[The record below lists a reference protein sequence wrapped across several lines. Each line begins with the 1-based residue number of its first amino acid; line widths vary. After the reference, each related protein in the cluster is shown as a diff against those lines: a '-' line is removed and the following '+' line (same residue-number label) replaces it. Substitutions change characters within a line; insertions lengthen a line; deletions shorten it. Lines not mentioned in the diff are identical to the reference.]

1 MRTLDRVSSHGSS
14 LTAFWADG
22 GRSTWP
28 SIWLRDQCQCAKCR
42 HASGQRLFEIGDLPA
57 KPEIAQASLS
67 DGMVK
72 LEWRDGHHS
81 EFAASWLADH
91 DLSDEARAARAKQP
105 VLWGKEI
112 ERKLPEGDWP
122 TIARDPAAELRW
134 LEAYHAHGFGLLR
147 NVPVQPGQVAIVGD
161 HLGFV
166 RTTNYGKLFDVIS
179 VPDPNNLANTSLG
192 LGVHSDNPYRDPTPG
207 VQLLHCLESEAPGGD
222 TLLVDGFAAAEQ
234 LRAEHPEYFD
244 LLVRLPASF
253 HFSDKSADLRAKTP
267 LISVDEDGRIT
278 AVHFNNRSFAG
289 IDAPADLVE
298 SWYAAYRAFA
308 AILKR
313 PEREAIFRL
322 GPGDLVV
329 MQNERALHGRT
340 AFDPNKGR
348 RRLQGCYVDKDGME
362 SRMRVLRRQLAAQK
376 GAAA

>member
-28 SIWLRDQCQCAKCR
+28 AIWLRDQCQCARCR
-42 HASGQRLFEIGDLPA
+42 HPSGQRLFEIGDLPA
-57 KPEIAQASLS
+57 NPEIAQAVVGSGTLTL
-67 DGMVK
+67 D
-72 LEWRDGHHS
+72 WRDAHRS
-81 EFAASWLADH
+81 EFTASWLADH
-91 DLSDEARAARAKQP
+91 DLSDEARAGRAKLP
-105 VLWGKEI
+105 ILWGKEI
-112 ERKLPEGDWP
+112 EKKLPEGDWQV
-122 TIARDPAAELRW
+122 IARDPAAELRW

-147 NVPVQPGQVAIVGD
+147 NVPAEPGQVAQVGD

-179 VPDPNNLANTSLG
+179 VPDPNNLANTALG

-234 LRAEHPEYFD
+234 LRAEAPDHFEM
-244 LLVRLPASF
+244 LLRVPASF
-253 HFSDKSADLRAKTP
+253 RFADKSADLSTRTP
-267 LISVDEDGRIT
+267 LISVDDEGRII

-289 IDAPADLVE
+289 IDAAAELVE
-298 SWYAAYRAFA
+298 PWYAAYRAFA

-348 RRLQGCYVDKDGME
+348 RRLQGCYVDTDGME
-362 SRMRVLRRQLAAQK
+362 SRMRVLRRQLAAK
-376 GAAA
+376 HGAAA